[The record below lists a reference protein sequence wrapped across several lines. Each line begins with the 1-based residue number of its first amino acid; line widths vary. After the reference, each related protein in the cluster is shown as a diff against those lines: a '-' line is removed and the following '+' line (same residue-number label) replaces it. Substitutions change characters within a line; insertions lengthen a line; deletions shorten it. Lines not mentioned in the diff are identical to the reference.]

1 MRKRIR
7 KNVDDKIDYYKWIK
21 ENVDEVSEPDA
32 NGEVKMKCPFCQHDE
47 FRFNVRTGQFK
58 CFRENNCGRV
68 GNAQILILEKGFTP
82 ITYFSGTPKTTSSKG
97 INLDGNDVE
106 PLFIGDKINPEL
118 PKWTKKFLE
127 ERKFTKEA
135 ISSAKVYYDFK
146 DDTIVFPRVTREGIV
161 LGAKRRHSPKSKV
174 KFTQEKNSG
183 ATFFNAH
190 SFKSEVMYIAEGETD
205 TLSLMSLGFIDSA
218 VGIPAGANGSCQEWL
233 AENYELFSKVKKI
246 ILCLDNDPAGAKTIK
261 SFVKEY
267 NGMAEIQT
275 LSLGDS
281 KDISEIYMRNPNELL
296 QIVSNPVSVYSG
308 TTVKLLD
315 EIDDDNVTIPI
326 NFRSFETLLGGFRLG
341 ELTILLGRAS
351 TGKTSYAYQ
360 LVTAVADSKVP
371 TMIYSGEMKLSK
383 TRNWLLSKFARKTM
397 LISKRN
403 KYNPDYIDVRLEESV
418 SDFLREFYNDYIECY
433 DNSSWKSEDLIKD
446 IIFQAR
452 TGKKFILLDNLSV
465 VDVGEDEVFGMKEFI
480 TKLRNIAV
488 LFDVHLL
495 VVSHPRKT
503 ISEGSSLGLDD
514 AYGSGA
520 IGKLAFNFLTLSRPK
535 EETDITELKVVKCR
549 EYGVSVNDTLKMKY
563 DRTTLRMY
571 CADNG
576 DRPTEKD
583 RTFLWEKV
591 LPMDIKEKF
600 RRRDE

>member
-32 NGEVKMKCPFCQHDE
+32 NGEVKMRCPFCQHDE
-47 FRFNVRTGQFK
+47 FRFNIRTGQFK

-82 ITYFSGTPKTTSSKG
+82 ITYFNGTPKTTNNKG
-97 INLDGNDVE
+97 INLNGDDVE

-135 ISSAKVYYDFK
+135 VSSAKVYYDFK

-315 EIDDDNVTIPI
+315 EIDDDNVTVPI

-360 LVTAVADSKVP
+360 LVTAVADSKIP

-397 LISKRN
+397 LVSKRN
-403 KYNPDYIDVRLEESV
+403 KYNPDYIDVRLEDSV

-503 ISEGSSLGLDD
+503 ISEGSTLGLDD

-549 EYGVSVNDTLKMKY
+549 EYGVSANDTLKMKY

>member
-7 KNVDDKIDYYKWIK
+7 NVDDKIDYYKWIK
-21 ENVDEVSEPDA
+21 ENVDNVSEPDA

-82 ITYFSGTPKTTSSKG
+82 ITYFNGMPKTKDRKG
-97 INLDGNDVE
+97 IALDGEYVE
-106 PLFIGDKINPEL
+106 PLFVGDKINPEL
-118 PKWTKKFLE
+118 PKWAKTFLA

-135 ISSAKVYYDFK
+135 ISSAKVYYDGK
-146 DDTIVFPRVTREGIV
+146 DDTIVFPRITREGVV

-190 SFKSEVMYIAEGETD
+190 NFKSEVMYIAEGETD

-246 ILCLDNDPAGAKTIK
+246 ILCLDNDLAGSKTIK

-267 NGMAEIQT
+267 SGMAEIQT

-281 KDISEIYMRNPNELL
+281 KDISEVYMRNSNELL
-296 QIVSNPVSVYSG
+296 QTVSNPVSVYSG

-315 EIDDDNVTIPI
+315 EIDDDNVTVPI
-326 NFRSFETLLGGFRLG
+326 NFSSFEYLLGGFRLG

-360 LVTAVADSKVP
+360 LATAVADSKIPV
-371 TMIYSGEMKLSK
+371 MIYSGEMKLSK
-383 TRNWLLSKFARKTM
+383 TRNWILSKFARKTM
-397 LISKRN
+397 LTSKRN
-403 KYNPDYIDVRLEESV
+403 PYNMDYIDVKLDERTSN
-418 SDFLREFYNDYIECY
+418 FLREFYNDYIECY
-433 DNSSWKSEDLIKD
+433 DNSSWKSEDLVRD

-503 ISEGSSLGLDD
+503 ISEGTTLGLDD

-520 IGKLAFNFLTLSRPK
+520 IGKLAFNFLTLSK
-535 EETDITELKVVKCR
+535 SAEKKDITELRVVKCR
-549 EYGVSVNDTLKMKY
+549 EYGVSSNDTLEMQY
-563 DRTTLRMY
+563 DRSTLRMY
-571 CADNG
+571 RAETG
-576 DRPTEKD
+576 DRPSEKD
-583 RTFLWEKV
+583 RTFAWEKL
-591 LPMDIKEKF
+591 LPPDIKEKY
-600 RRRDE
+600 RKRDE

>member
-32 NGEVKMKCPFCQHDE
+32 NGEIKMKCPFCQHDE
-47 FRFNVRTGQFK
+47 FRFNTRTGQFK

-82 ITYFSGTPKTTSSKG
+82 ITYFSGTPKTASNKG

-106 PLFIGDKINPEL
+106 PLFIGDKINSEL

-135 ISSAKVYYDFK
+135 INSAKVYYDGK

-275 LSLGDS
+275 LSLGDN

-296 QIVSNPVSVYSG
+296 QVVSNPVSVYSG

-315 EIDDDNVTIPI
+315 EIDDDNVTVPI

-360 LVTAVADSKVP
+360 LVTAVADSKIP

-403 KYNPDYIDVRLEESV
+403 KYNPDYIDVRLEDSV

-520 IGKLAFNFLTLSRPK
+520 IGKLAFNFLTLSRSK

-571 CADNG
+571 CADHG

-583 RTFLWEKV
+583 RMFMWEKV

>member
-1 MRKRIR
+1 MRKRFR

-82 ITYFSGTPKTTSSKG
+82 ITYFSGTPKITSNKG

-106 PLFIGDKINPEL
+106 PLFVGDKINSEL

-135 ISSAKVYYDFK
+135 VNSAKVYYDGK
-146 DDTIVFPRVTREGIV
+146 DDTIVFPRITREGIV

-281 KDISEIYMRNPNELL
+281 KDISEIYMRNPNELM
-296 QIVSNPVSVYSG
+296 QILSNPVSVYSG

-315 EIDDDNVTIPI
+315 EIDDDNVTVPI

-403 KYNPDYIDVRLEESV
+403 KYNPDYIDVRLEDSV

-520 IGKLAFNFLTLSRPK
+520 IGKLAFNFLTLSRSK
-535 EETDITELKVVKCR
+535 EENDITELKVVKCR

-583 RTFLWEKV
+583 RVFLWEKV

>member
-7 KNVDDKIDYYKWIK
+7 NVDDKIDYYKWIK
-21 ENVDEVSEPDA
+21 ENVDNVSEPDA

-82 ITYFSGTPKTTSSKG
+82 ITYFNGMPKTKDKKG
-97 INLDGNDVE
+97 IALDGECVE
-106 PLFIGDKINPEL
+106 PLFVGDKINPEL
-118 PKWTKKFLE
+118 PKWAKTFLT

-135 ISSAKVYYDFK
+135 ISSAKVYYDGK
-146 DDTIVFPRVTREGIV
+146 DDTIVFPRITREGIV

-190 SFKSEVMYIAEGETD
+190 NFKSEIMYIAEGETD

-246 ILCLDNDPAGAKTIK
+246 ILCLDNDLAGSRTIK

-267 NGMAEIQT
+267 SGMAEIQT

-281 KDISEIYMRNPNELL
+281 KDISEVYMRNSNELL
-296 QIVSNPVSVYSG
+296 QTVSNPVNVYSG

-315 EIDDDNVTIPI
+315 EIDDENITVPI
-326 NFRSFETLLGGFRLG
+326 NFSSFEYLLGGFRLG

-360 LVTAVADSKVP
+360 LATAVADSKIPV
-371 TMIYSGEMKLSK
+371 MIYSGEMKLSK
-383 TRNWLLSKFARKTM
+383 TRNWILSKFARKTM
-397 LISKRN
+397 LTSKRN
-403 KYNPDYIDVRLEESV
+403 PYNMDYIDVKLDERT

-433 DNSSWKSEDLIKD
+433 DNSSWKSEDLVRD

-503 ISEGSSLGLDD
+503 ISEGTTLGLDD

-520 IGKLAFNFLTLSRPK
+520 IGKLAFNFLTLSK
-535 EETDITELKVVKCR
+535 SAEKKDITELRVVKCR
-549 EYGVSVNDTLKMKY
+549 EYGVSSNDTLEMQY
-563 DRTTLRMY
+563 DRSTLRMY
-571 CADNG
+571 RAETG
-576 DRPTEKD
+576 DRPSEKD
-583 RTFLWEKV
+583 RTFAWEKL
-591 LPMDIKEKF
+591 LPPDLKEKY
-600 RRRDE
+600 RKRDE